1 MGIDHSEFDNEDLED
16 KNKELCLVYKS
27 KVLFDTKEGNYNVR
41 NLAAFG
47 FMFCEHNNS
56 SQKRDDFWVLC
67 NPEVNPSV
75 KRETIKEIMRLLF
88 YFAIDLRLMIEEKKG
103 AEKWRQDVIDY
114 LRATEGTTD
123 ELIEKYVMFDLP

>member
-1 MGIDHSEFDNEDLED
+1 
-16 KNKELCLVYKS
+16 
-27 KVLFDTKEGNYNVR
+27 
-41 NLAAFG
+41 
-47 FMFCEHNNS
+47 
-56 SQKRDDFWVLC
+56 
-67 NPEVNPSV
+67 
-75 KRETIKEIMRLLF
+75 MRLLF